1 MYPGAT
7 AFFTSPSLKWDNRAI
22 ELRPFLRGRGDVLNP
37 RWAGGFRLRIAD
49 DLGVLLLLTESLSLC
64 LSLSLALA
72 KLLKLLSSKKN
83 LKKFAPT
90 EVEMPFGVKKEQ

>member
-37 RWAGGFRLRIAD
+37 RWAGGFQLRIAD
-49 DLGVLLLLTESLSLC
+49 DLGVLGVLLLRMNTYQYSEILFSMMVCPSVRMSVILGAMLGR
-64 LSLSLALA
+64 
-72 KLLKLLSSKKN
+72 LSSRI
-83 LKKFAPT
+83 
-90 EVEMPFGVKKEQ
+90 